1 MLPPMGTPAR
11 VPPESVAL
19 VTGASSGIGEASARR
34 LAQLGYRVVLAARRT
49 ERLSSLAK
57 EITDAGGEALPVA
70 VDLAD
75 ADATSRLV
83 HRAHAAYGRIDLLV
97 NNAGFSPGAAL
108 EQVSR
113 DELRHIFE
121 VNLFAALHLI
131 GEVVPLMRAQGGGR
145 IVNVGSLGG
154 IVAAPLAVPYAA
166 TKSGLD
172 AATRGLR
179 LELAPFGIRLSL
191 VIPGFVD
198 TAVFDNARAGSQH
211 LRDDPDNPYRK
222 IFFDLDDLT
231 RQKLRNALQPQEVA
245 EVVALAATAR
255 RPRLR
260 YYTPVSA
267 RLQTGFLGLL
277 PERLVD
283 RLLRGVYKLPAGP

>member
-1 MLPPMGTPAR
+1 MIPAMPTPVR
-11 VPPESVAL
+11 VQPGSVAL

-34 LAQLGYRVVLAARRT
+34 LAQLGYRVVLAARRQ
-49 ERLSSLAK
+49 ERLAVLAK
-57 EITDAGGEALPVA
+57 EITAAGGEALPLA
-70 VDLAD
+70 ADLAD
-75 ADATSRLV
+75 GDATSELV
-83 HRAHAAYGRIDLLV
+83 ARTRDALGRIDLLV

-108 EQVSR
+108 EQVPR

-121 VNLFAALHLI
+121 VNLFSALHLV
-131 GEVVPLMRAQGGGR
+131 GEVVPMMRAQGGGR

-166 TKSGLD
+166 TKAGLE

-211 LRDDPDNPYRK
+211 LRDDPANPYRQV
-222 IFFDLDDLT
+222 FLDLDDFTKQNL
-231 RQKLRNALQPQEVA
+231 KKALQPAEVA
-245 EVVALAATAR
+245 EIVALAATVP

-267 RLQTGFLGLL
+267 RLQTGVLGLL

-283 RLLRGVYKLPAGP
+283 RILRGIYKLDAPA